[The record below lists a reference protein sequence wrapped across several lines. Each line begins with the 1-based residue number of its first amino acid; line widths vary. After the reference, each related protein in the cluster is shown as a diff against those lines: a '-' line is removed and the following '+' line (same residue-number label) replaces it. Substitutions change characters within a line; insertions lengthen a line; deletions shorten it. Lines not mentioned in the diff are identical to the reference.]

1 MWFKEFSISVHFQ
14 LLIHLMTSLRSV
26 TVWRNSALPDTAVPS
41 HLPGAPNRTD
51 ELVENSRAVW
61 KDQPSPLGQTE
72 ALNARQTFSPNMVRA
87 ISELTAAPECFPLK
101 TQQMKGRRT
110 GAVPT
115 WKGRDKELHREKKFK
130 LHRQAGLLIWKKKKA
145 KSLFRC
151 RLFLTCS
158 MYLSHTRAHK
168 CADIP

>member
-1 MWFKEFSISVHFQ
+1 MWFKEVSISVHFQ

-130 LHRQAGLLIWKKKKA
+130 LHRQAGLLIWKKKKSKVLIPMPSLPDMLDVSVTH
-145 KSLFRC
+145 KS
-151 RLFLTCS
+151 T
-158 MYLSHTRAHK
+158 
-168 CADIP
+168 